1 MLEIKRRLHVDQD
14 YILEKT
20 RKHGEYKYT
29 ADDY

>member
-1 MLEIKRRLHVDQD
+1 MLEIKRRLHVDL

-29 ADDY
+29 ADYY